1 MNKHAETCAA
11 EQSPIE
17 IDDYNEEEEK
27 EIKKRVKKGKQRRR
41 QVAEKKGLKKM
52 NAEDDKTNEKEMWDW
67 LKELNTKKNLKKVKN
82 HLKIN
87 CT

>member
-41 QVAEKKGLKKM
+41 QVAEKKALKKWRPRM
-52 NAEDDKTNEKEMWDW
+52 IKQM
-67 LKELNTKKNLKKVKN
+67 KKKCG
-82 HLKIN
+82 IG
-87 CT
+87 